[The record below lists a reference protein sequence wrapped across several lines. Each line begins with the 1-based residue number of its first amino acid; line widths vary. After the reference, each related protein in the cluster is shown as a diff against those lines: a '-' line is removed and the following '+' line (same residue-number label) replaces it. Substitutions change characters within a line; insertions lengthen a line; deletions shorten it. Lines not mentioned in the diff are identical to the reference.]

1 MPGPIKL
8 FRTIPQTLEQSF
20 TTITGGLP
28 SRTTASISFT
38 LAAGAEGQD
47 VITLAPAFT
56 IFSISV
62 GGKKCRV
69 RLYSTSAFR
78 AADAT
83 RGITVPPTPGTKHGC
98 ILDLYL
104 NQVSQQ
110 DPWTCSPAADGFN
123 QDTPISSVAYIAV
136 KNFDSV
142 SQTINTIFTYVPIE
156 ALAS

>member
-28 SRTTASISFT
+28 SRTTATISFT
-38 LAAGAEGQD
+38 LAANAEGVD

-56 IFSISV
+56 ILGVTV

-69 RLYSTSAFR
+69 RLYSTAAYR
-78 AADAT
+78 TADAN
-83 RGITVPPTPGTKHGC
+83 RGITLPPTPGTKHGC

-104 NQVSQQ
+104 NQVNNS

-123 QDTPISSVAYIAV
+123 ADDPVSSVAYIAV
-136 KNFDSV
+136 KNYDSV
-142 SQTINTIFTYVPIE
+142 TQTINVVITYLPIE
-156 ALAS
+156 ALAT